1 LALAFEALTTP
12 PFGRQGTPGGPLV
25 ILVHGA
31 VANRCTWLPV
41 ARRLPAAYEVWCP
54 DLPGHGALRDEP
66 FRMERALDV
75 VAALVARAAP
85 RRPIVAG
92 DSLGGYVALAYA
104 ARSDVGERVAGIVAG
119 GCTWSM
125 TGAAGLL
132 ARLSDVPPTLL
143 ERVIGSARLERFATS
158 LLPRVTDSETARCIA
173 AAGLR
178 LAARGESLR
187 ELAGLDLV
195 RVVRAIGVPIVFV
208 NGRYDWPTRAGERE
222 LLRAAANARLVVSP
236 RSGHGVGIFDPQ
248 AFANAI
254 RGLVSEPT

>member
-1 LALAFEALTTP
+1 
-12 PFGRQGTPGGPLV
+12 V
-25 ILVHGA
+25 
-31 VANRCTWLPV
+31 
-41 ARRLPAAYEVWCP
+41 
-54 DLPGHGALRDEP
+54 LRDEP
-66 FRMERALDV
+66 FRLQRALEV

-104 ARSDVGERVAGIVAG
+104 ARPDVGTSIAGVVAG

-132 ARLSDVPPTLL
+132 ARLSDLPPALL
-143 ERVIGSARLERFATS
+143 ERILGSARLERFATS
-158 LLPRVTDSETARCIA
+158 LLPRVTDADTARCIA

-187 ELAGLDLV
+187 ELANLDLV
-195 RVVRAIGVPIVFV
+195 RIVRAIAVPIVFA
-208 NGRYDWPTRAGERE
+208 NGRYDWPTRAGEGE

-236 RSGHGVGIFDPQ
+236 RSGHGVGMFDPQ
-248 AFANAI
+248 TFANAI
-254 RGLVSEPT
+254 RGLVSEQT